1 MADAEQEIAS
11 LKAEL
16 AAAKAQIP
24 APKRTLPQMMRAPE
38 TCYGTCII
46 SPSPKWVPAV
56 ASCGL
61 DFVFIDTEHIPLN
74 RSELSWMCNAYK
86 LAGLPPLVRISEC
99 DPYEATAA
107 LDGGACGI
115 VAPYMETVQQVK
127 DLRGA
132 VKLRPYKGARLAA
145 KLEGAEGS
153 LPAHEVAYC
162 AKKNEELALVLNI
175 ESQAAIDNLDEI
187 LKVPDIDCLL
197 IGPHDLSCNLGVP
210 EQFDHPKFVAAV
222 RTIWSKARA
231 AGVGA
236 AIHQGKPSTTTG
248 CTPADEINWIKWGC
262 NVLVHGSDISLFTV
276 ALKRDIATI
285 KAGVGEEVAAAAG
298 DDSATDV

>member
-1 MADAEQEIAS
+1 MEVLQAQLAET
-11 LKAEL
+11 KAQL
-16 AAAKAQIP
+16 AEAKAQIA

-38 TCYGTCII
+38 TCYGTCIL
-46 SPSPKWVPAV
+46 SPSPKWVAAV

-86 LAGLPPLVRISEC
+86 LAGLPPLVRITEP

-107 LDGGACGI
+107 IDGGACGV
-115 VAPYMETVQQVK
+115 VAPYMETVQQVR

-132 VKLRPYKGARLAA
+132 VKLRPYKGARLAG
-145 KLEGAEGS
+145 KLAGEEAE
-153 LPAHEVAYC
+153 LPEHEVAYC
-162 AKKNEELALVLNI
+162 AKKNAELALVLNI

-187 LKVPDIDCLL
+187 LAVPDIDCLL

-222 RTIWSKARA
+222 RTIWTKARS

-236 AIHQGKPSTTTG
+236 AIHQGKPSTTMG

-285 KAGVGEEVAAAAG
+285 KAGVGEAVDSG
-298 DDSATDV
+298 PTDDCATDV